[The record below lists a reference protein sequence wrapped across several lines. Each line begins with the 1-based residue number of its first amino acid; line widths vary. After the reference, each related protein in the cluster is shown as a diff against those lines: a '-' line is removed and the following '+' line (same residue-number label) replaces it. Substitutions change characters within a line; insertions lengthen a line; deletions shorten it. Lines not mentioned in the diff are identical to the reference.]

1 MPRRQKNAR
10 CKPKK
15 NHYQIDKLVEEIVKK
30 ELVKTDEKSE
40 QSQKQEKGS

>member
-30 ELVKTDEKSE
+30 ELVKTDE
-40 QSQKQEKGS
+40 QVKQAE

>member
-15 NHYQIDKLVEEIVKK
+15 NHHQIDKLVQQIVKK
-30 ELVKTDEKSE
+30 ELVKTDEESE
-40 QSQKQEKGS
+40 SQKQEKIK